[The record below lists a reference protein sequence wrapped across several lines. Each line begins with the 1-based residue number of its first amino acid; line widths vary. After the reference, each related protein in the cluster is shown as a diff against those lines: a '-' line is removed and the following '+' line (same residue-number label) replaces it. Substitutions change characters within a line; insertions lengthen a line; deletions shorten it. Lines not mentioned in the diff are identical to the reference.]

1 MAPYAT
7 CIAVIL
13 SLTAILTEAT
23 LLRLAEQIG
32 DDQLRLGIRL
42 GMTQAEINKINY
54 DNPNHRVAANLKMLT
69 VRRVD
74 ICAWT

>member
-42 GMTQAEINKINY
+42 GMTQAEINKINRVH
-54 DNPNHRVAANLKMLT
+54 PNDAVAASLQMLT
-69 VRRVD
+69 VRKVD
-74 ICAWT
+74 ICA